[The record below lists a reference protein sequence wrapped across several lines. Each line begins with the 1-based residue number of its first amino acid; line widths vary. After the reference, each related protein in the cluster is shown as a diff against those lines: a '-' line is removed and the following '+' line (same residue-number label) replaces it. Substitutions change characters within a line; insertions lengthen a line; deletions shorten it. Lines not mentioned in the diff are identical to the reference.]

1 MKVTTSFQLDYR
13 TLVVLQKRAKERG
26 FSGWGS
32 YLRSVLDF
40 HVLVCE
46 PDLLPELVQSQRG
59 RMNVKNLGLSGNSIF
74 AASYADSKQ
83 EVNS

>member
-13 TLVVLQKRAKERG
+13 TLVALQRRPKERG

-40 HVLVCE
+40 HMLVCE
-46 PDLLPELVQSQRG
+46 PDLLPELR
-59 RMNVKNLGLSGNSIF
+59 R
-74 AASYADSKQ
+74 KQ
-83 EVNS
+83 PHNETP